1 MIAQKPSIVLAGAA
15 AHSFGSLAA
24 PEKPK
29 EEQVLVE
36 LDQVTPVEGSV
47 PSPHTPARVGEGRE
61 LAGNLTLHRQ
71 FQASV
76 HQIPEKKSTREHL
89 FQGTEVL
96 ASIQYKHNH
105 SEGLPIL
112 ESNQSLA
119 DRMS

>member
-24 PEKPK
+24 PETPK

-36 LDQVTPVEGSV
+36 LDQVTPEEGSV

-61 LAGNLTLHRQ
+61 LAGNLTLHRFKLQ
-71 FQASV
+71 SLRYRT
-76 HQIPEKKSTREHL
+76 KEHL

-96 ASIQYKHNH
+96 ASIQYKHNR